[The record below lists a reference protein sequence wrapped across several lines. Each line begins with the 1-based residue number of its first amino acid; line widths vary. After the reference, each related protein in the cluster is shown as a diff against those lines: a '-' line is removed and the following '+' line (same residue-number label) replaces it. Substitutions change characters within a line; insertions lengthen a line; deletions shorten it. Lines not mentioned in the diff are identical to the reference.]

1 MGKQIKRVEFHKLLT
16 LADVQRERS
25 RVSRALDR
33 RAEWLEDD
41 YARVSEV
48 LSPNYWGAI
57 LADKVT
63 GLASGWLGSG
73 FGLVGSLLGRLA
85 HPSTRSGGGNRF
97 RRRYDDQDEELILVV
112 ERDDN

>member
-25 RVSRALDR
+25 RVSRAINR
-33 RAEWLEDD
+33 RAEWLEED

-48 LSPNYWGAI
+48 LSPDYWGAI
-57 LADKVT
+57 LTDKVT

-73 FGLVGSLLGRLA
+73 FGLAGSWLGRA
-85 HPSTRSGGGNRF
+85 ARPSGARRS
-97 RRRYDDQDEELILVV
+97 RRRYDDEDEELILIV